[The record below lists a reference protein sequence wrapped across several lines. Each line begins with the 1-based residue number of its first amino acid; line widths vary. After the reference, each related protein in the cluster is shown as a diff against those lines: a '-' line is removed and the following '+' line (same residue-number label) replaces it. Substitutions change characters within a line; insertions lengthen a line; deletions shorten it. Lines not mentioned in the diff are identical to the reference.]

1 MKVPQLSFNYLCYV
15 LLQCIDLDLDLDLDL
30 LTVFLSFEISHF
42 LCSDFRLRLSSSSLL
57 AKSAFCV
64 SVYIY
69 VNM

>member
-42 LCSDFRLRLSSSSLL
+42 LCSDLDLGFPLVLFWLNRL
-57 AKSAFCV
+57 FV
-64 SVYIY
+64 
-69 VNM
+69 